1 MQIGTKLGAYQLIAK
16 LGEGGMGEVY
26 AATDTTLGRQ
36 VAVKLLPDAFS
47 RDAERMARFEPESR
61 TLALLNHTNIAT
73 IYGFE
78 RSEGTLALAMELVE
92 GPTLADRIA
101 HGPIPTAAA
110 LTIARQI
117 AEALDAAHQ
126 QGIVHRD
133 LKPANIKVRPD
144 GAVKV
149 LDFGLAKIA
158 DPVSSGASSVSRATP
173 HHYVSGHDGRRD
185 DPRHRRLHEPGAGA
199 RPRRRQALGHL
210 GVRRRAL
217 RDGHGDARVRGRRCI
232 RGCCVGARARAGLE
246 SAPGRSAADSRA
258 VLRRCL
264 HRDARRRVRDI
275 GDVLLALEGAFDR
288 ETPTDRVAVRLPP
301 PLWRRL
307 LPIAATAAIALALAG
322 AAAWSLRPPVAPA
335 APPTRFEIDVP
346 PELAMPA
353 LAVIAVAPDG
363 RSFVYRTRAGLYV
376 RTMAD
381 LEPRLV
387 PGTGSIGQ
395 QLFYSPDGQWI
406 GVSGGPLTVL
416 ATISHGSGASWPAN
430 DTILVSERRGIM
442 RVPASDGE
450 PQLLVEAKDGERMQ
464 GAQLLPNGALL
475 FSVTTSSEQNR
486 WERAN
491 IEVQSPAGA
500 RTVVVQ
506 SGTEPRY
513 LATDHLTYVQSRW
526 LFAVRFDGTRGVTTG
541 AAVPIVENVHVPAG
555 ITAAGANYDIS
566 PSGTLIY
573 LVHVP
578 QTRSPMWI
586 NRDGTSAGAVPAMT
600 PGMYDDPRLS
610 SDGRRL
616 LITPDGDLWIHD
628 LESGRRAV

>member
-47 RDAERMARFEPESR
+47 RDAERMARFEPEAR

-387 PGTGSIGQ
+387 PGTGSVGQ

-406 GVSGGPLTVL
+406 GFLTQAGISKMPVSGGPPTAL

-475 FSVTTSSEQNR
+475 FSVTTSSNR
-486 WERAN
+486 TAGSGRISKCNRQPARARSWSRAAPSRA
-491 IEVQSPAGA
+491 ISRRTISPTCNRAGCS
-500 RTVVVQ
+500 R
-506 SGTEPRY
+506 SGSTGPGASRLAPRY
-513 LATDHLTYVQSRW
+513 RSSRTCMCQP
-526 LFAVRFDGTRGVTTG
+526 ASRRPAPTTTS
-541 AAVPIVENVHVPAG
+541 PRPA
-555 ITAAGANYDIS
+555 
-566 PSGTLIY
+566 
-573 LVHVP
+573 
-578 QTRSPMWI
+578 R
-586 NRDGTSAGAVPAMT
+586 
-600 PGMYDDPRLS
+600 
-610 SDGRRL
+610 
-616 LITPDGDLWIHD
+616 
-628 LESGRRAV
+628 